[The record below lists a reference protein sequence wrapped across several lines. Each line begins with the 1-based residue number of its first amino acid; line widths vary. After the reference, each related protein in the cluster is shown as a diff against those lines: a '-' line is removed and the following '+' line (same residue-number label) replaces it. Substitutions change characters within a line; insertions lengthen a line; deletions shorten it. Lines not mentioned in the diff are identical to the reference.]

1 MQYGSELSA
10 VAAMLDGMTAEQ
22 VIEEVLVAV
31 EVPL

>member
-10 VAAMLDGMTAEQ
+10 VASMLDGMTAEK

-31 EVPL
+31 EAPL